1 MYSGSLSYRAE
12 NSSTYVRGQYGALPM
27 HWISGKV
34 TNISL
39 SENTYCEFISR
50 WYHIAEMGVGT
61 LLNHTKS
68 EMGVGT
74 LLNHTK
80 SAMGKEAHRKPIVSA
95 IYNSVMYEVD
105 NLDTFEEQQFEGYMY
120 SRVRTPNS
128 VEVEKVHA
136 DHRVIIRTNPLPFIK
151 HF

>member
-50 WYHIAEMGVGT
+50 WYHIA
-61 LLNHTKS
+61 